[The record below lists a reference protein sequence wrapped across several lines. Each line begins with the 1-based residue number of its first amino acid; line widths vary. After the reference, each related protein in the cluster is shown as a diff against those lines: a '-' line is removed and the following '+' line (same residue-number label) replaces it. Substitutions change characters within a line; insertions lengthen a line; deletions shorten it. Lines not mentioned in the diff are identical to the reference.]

1 MLSEDEAIDGNKLIG
16 FLSYAISLVGELT
29 SSTELD
35 GILRAGAIAMDRMAT
50 LVREGHVSDDD
61 FRTASDLYINLHA
74 TVSVRSR
81 ELEVVTQELIGAS

>member
-1 MLSEDEAIDGNKLIG
+1 VLSEDEAIDGDKLLG
-16 FLSYAISLVGELT
+16 FFSYAIYTVDELT
-29 SSTELD
+29 SSIELE

-50 LVREGHVSDDD
+50 LVHEGHVSDDD
-61 FRTASDLYINLHA
+61 FRTASDLYLNLHA

>member
-50 LVREGHVSDDD
+50 LVREGRVSDDD
-61 FRTASDLYINLHA
+61 FRTASDLYLNLHA
-74 TVSVRSR
+74 TVAAR
-81 ELEVVTQELIGAS
+81 ERKLEFAAQELIEAS